1 MNREKIIADLRFA
14 RKEYIFHKSN
24 DREYPLKRALI
35 KYFSKECLKYRQL
48 LENQKWYMQMDTT
61 TTTIVR
67 LLRLKLKNDKS
78 RSSEFSWLWFNYD

>member
-1 MNREKIIADLRFA
+1 MSKEITIKNLKFA

-35 KYFSKECLKYRQL
+35 DFFAKECLKYRQL

-61 TTTIVR
+61 ATIVR

>member
-1 MNREKIIADLRFA
+1 MSKEITIKNLKFA

-35 KYFSKECLKYRQL
+35 DFFAKECLKYRQL

-67 LLRLKLKNDKS
+67 LLRLKLKNDK
-78 RSSEFSWLWFNYD
+78 

>member
-35 KYFSKECLKYRQL
+35 DFFAKECLKYR
-48 LENQKWYMQMDTT
+48 EM
-61 TTTIVR
+61 
-67 LLRLKLKNDKS
+67 LRVAI
-78 RSSEFSWLWFNYD
+78 